1 MSTLPRPLAILFAD
15 VAGST
20 RLYETLG
27 DNSALAAVDSVLRLV
42 ADAVIA
48 QGGRVVKTIGD
59 EIMAAFSTAEAAC
72 EAAMGMQ
79 RAVDA
84 LTAVNGPNGSSKL
97 GIRIGF
103 HFGPVIDDGK
113 DCFGDTV
120 NVAAR
125 MVGVAMEGQIITT
138 GDALNVLSPMQQTAT
153 RDLVLRRFR
162 H

>member
-1 MSTLPRPLAILFAD
+1 MRALTVRSVLAVQFIIMSTLPRPLAILFAD

-84 LTAVNGPNGSSKL
+84 LTAVN
-97 GIRIGF
+97 
-103 HFGPVIDDGK
+103 
-113 DCFGDTV
+113 
-120 NVAAR
+120 
-125 MVGVAMEGQIITT
+125 
-138 GDALNVLSPMQQTAT
+138 
-153 RDLVLRRFR
+153 
-162 H
+162 